1 MSLGASLLSP
11 VLLRSSDTESIK
23 SDSSAAGPPTKR
35 RRLSV
40 SSQEMLEQLVHRASP
55 LPLVTSPRERGHR
68 GQHNSPPHQHQ
79 AGPYTRR
86 QRNLSSRWSERQS
99 LPRSNTQRRR

>member
-40 SSQEMLEQLVHRASP
+40 SSQEMLEQLAQLEQV
-55 LPLVTSPRERGHR
+55 
-68 GQHNSPPHQHQ
+68 
-79 AGPYTRR
+79 
-86 QRNLSSRWSERQS
+86 
-99 LPRSNTQRRR
+99 